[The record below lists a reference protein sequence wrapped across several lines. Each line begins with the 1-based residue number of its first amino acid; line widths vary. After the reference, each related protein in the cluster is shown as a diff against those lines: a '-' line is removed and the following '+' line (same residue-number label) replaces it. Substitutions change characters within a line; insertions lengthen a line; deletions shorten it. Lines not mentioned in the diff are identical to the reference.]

1 MNCQT
6 HHDGYKSKPE
16 THLHTISMELQT
28 KMQKR
33 TAYQPTGLL
42 MREES
47 ETPTLAGVAIVTDKE
62 TVLYEGSDWREVE
75 VIAPSCITKEV
86 IQNED
91 IKLNLLHERNS
102 TFARCNKGKGSL
114 ILDTR
119 EDGLHFEVPV
129 PDCDLGKRA
138 KALVDNGTY
147 TGCSFEF
154 YPKDYEVSERKAAD
168 GKTEY
173 VIRHTSFERIGAI
186 TIGMDPAYEQTSV
199 NARELYREQHPDTN
213 SADEEAE
220 NAKREAEEKAAAE
233 AAEREK
239 QTQNARLRVMCRA
252 KAVIAQSYLK

>member
-1 MNCQT
+1 
-6 HHDGYKSKPE
+6 
-16 THLHTISMELQT
+16 MELNT

-33 TAYQPTGLL
+33 TAFQPTGLL
-42 MREES
+42 MREDS
-47 ETPTLAGVAIVTDKE
+47 ETPTLEGVAIVTERE
-62 TVLYEGSDWREVE
+62 TVLWEGSDWREVE
-75 VIAPSCITKEV
+75 IIAQSCIDKDFV
-86 IQNED
+86 QNED

-154 YPKDYEVSERKAAD
+154 YPKDYEVSERKGAD

-173 VIRHTSFERIGAI
+173 VIRHTAFERIGAI

-199 NARELYREQHPDTN
+199 NAREMYRELHPDAN
-213 SADEEAE
+213 GEDVAKKNAEEEA
-220 NAKREAEEKAAAE
+220 KKAE
-233 AAEREK
+233 AEREK
-239 QTQNARLRVMCRA
+239 QTQDARSRVLCDIEA
-252 KAVIAQSYLK
+252 TLAYVDINYPV